1 MMSFHGNVGFST
13 QHAHAHEGESRQVA
27 SVPLPSPKGPSD
39 SALEGLLRYR
49 EKKEELKLKAGMLDM
64 QAKQQATVT

>member
-1 MMSFHGNVGFST
+1 MVSFRGNVGFST
-13 QHAHAHEGESRQVA
+13 QHAHEGESRQVA

-64 QAKQQATVT
+64 QAKQQATQ